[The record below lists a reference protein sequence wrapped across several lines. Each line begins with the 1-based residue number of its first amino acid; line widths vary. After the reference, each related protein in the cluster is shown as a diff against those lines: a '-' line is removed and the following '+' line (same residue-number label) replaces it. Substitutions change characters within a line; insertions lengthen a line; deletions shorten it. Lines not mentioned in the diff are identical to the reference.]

1 MSNHAKSTIKSY
13 LCEVFDAGYAMGGEI
28 YNQDPNIPDKDF
40 ELLAQNKLH
49 NLTVEQ
55 SLQAGKQIGKYEEAI
70 LAPYM
75 SGMVLGYTSAKGG
88 TFNR

>member
-1 MSNHAKSTIKSY
+1 VSNHAKSTIKAY
-13 LCEVFDAGYAMGGEI
+13 LAEVFDAGYAMGGEI
-28 YNQDPNIPDKDF
+28 YNQDPNISDEDF
-40 ELLAQNKLH
+40 ALLAQDKLH

-55 SLQAGKQIGKYEEAI
+55 SGQAGKKVGKYEEAL